1 MGSAL
6 GGLLADPVKNYPNTF
21 AQGTI
26 WEAYPYLLPNIVC
39 AAVVISGLITGLLF
53 LEETNQTAKGRN
65 DYGLVLGRAISRGVR
80 RLFGKKPEEL
90 EDDTSEREP
99 LLQNGNSQSYSTN
112 NASTNAATGPAEDTV
127 KNIKAPSF
135 KDAFNYQV
143 ILQIIAYGL
152 LAYHTMAFEQLFPV
166 LLSMPKATHPAK
178 DPIHFTGGF
187 GLPSSTIGLIYS
199 VQGLY
204 NMFCQISMFPY
215 VAKRVS
221 SLTMFRW
228 LSITWPIWYII
239 VPYVVL
245 LPQAAQW
252 PFLAVIIVVKI
263 TYNAFAYPANALLL
277 ANHAP
282 SLLVLGTINGVA
294 ASIASL
300 FRALG
305 PSIEGLAQSV
315 GLTHGIMGLGWWTT
329 AIVAV
334 LGGISTIWMTDPD
347 DTPADEEGD
356 SAIDN
361 ESLADAAEI
370 VFRRG
375 SRLPPTG
382 PEGQTLI
389 ENEEMAISFA
399 AGTHHGRKMST
410 ASRFG
415 PGSSRRFSLVDDH
428 ARRLSASAASMQSGR
443 G

>member
-1 MGSAL
+1 
-6 GGLLADPVKNYPNTF
+6 VKNYPNTF
-21 AQGTI
+21 SKGTI
-26 WEAYPYLLPNIVC
+26 WDAYPYLLPNVVC
-39 AAVVISGLITGLLF
+39 AAVVVAGLITGLLF
-53 LEETNQTAKGRN
+53 LEETNESAKGRD
-65 DYGLVLGRAISRGVR
+65 DYGLVAGRAIERGFLK
-80 RLFGKKPEEL
+80 LFGKTKEQIEEVD
-90 EDDTSEREP
+90 EAHERSSLLHESQGRNYQTGEP
-99 LLQNGNSQSYSTN
+99 SAQ
-112 NASTNAATGPAEDTV
+112 TGQGETTTPKV
-127 KNIKAPSF
+127 LKKPSF
-135 KDAFNYQV
+135 RESFTGQV
-143 ILQIIAYGL
+143 MLQIFAYGI

-166 LLSMPKATHPAK
+166 LLSMPKSNKPAK

-199 VQGLY
+199 IQGLY
-204 NMFCQISMFPY
+204 NMFCQISIFPWA
-215 VAKRVS
+215 AKRVS

-228 LSITWPIWYII
+228 LSITWPIVYIV

-245 LPQAAQW
+245 LPEGAQW
-252 PFLAVIIVVKI
+252 PAITVIILIKI

-315 GLTHGIMGLGWWTT
+315 GLQHGIMGLGWWTT
-329 AIVAV
+329 ALTVII
-334 LGGISTIWMTDPD
+334 GGISTIWMTDPD
-347 DTPADEEGD
+347 AEVEEGD
-356 SAIDN
+356 ESAINDD

-375 SRLPPTG
+375 SRMPPTG

-399 AGTHHGRKMST
+399 AGTHRGNRKMST
-410 ASRFG
+410 ASRAMG
-415 PGSSRRFSLVDDH
+415 RRFSLVDDH
-428 ARRLSASAASMQSGR
+428 ARRLSASQLSMQSGR